1 MKFETLILRSLFVAC
16 MLVCGLTLAAMITTK
31 PTLTQLAAS
40 GPANSLL
47 ISATSTCTLPGSNNM
62 ACFRAQG

>member
-16 MLVCGLTLAAMITTK
+16 MLVCGLILVAMITTK

-40 GPANSLL
+40 GPATALFT
-47 ISATSTCTLPGSNNM
+47 SAPSSCALPAVDNM
-62 ACFRAQG
+62 VCVRAQG